1 MKVDDDYCVFDL
13 ETSIKNTGEFA
24 VGKMKAAPFCKD
36 NQIVMLGMK
45 RGRDSKVTVANYPD
59 LSRKPKQ
66 VSSLYVGQNIKF
78 DLLYMLRDSPHWHD
92 VLGQVSIWDT
102 MIVEYLLS
110 GQKDQF
116 MSLDKLATKYGGTL
130 KDDRIKDFWNEGIN
144 TEDIPED
151 MLEEYL
157 IDDVLNT
164 EIVYLAQKKEA
175 ERLDMMPLIESQMDA
190 VLMTTIMEFNGMKF
204 DAALARERA
213 IELRERFDVE
223 KAEMDEQLATLLKGK
238 KDVNCLSN
246 QQLSVYLF
254 GGTYKY
260 VDDVTVTDEDGEPVR
275 YKGGNRAGQIK
286 TRKET
291 IEKEVN
297 GLDLKPKPAKMK
309 TGYYQVDDKTLSK
322 YDNPVC
328 QKMVGIRE
336 MSKSLGTY
344 YEGYLDLL
352 WPDGCIHGSLQHCS
366 TNTGRLSSNSP
377 NLQNISAK
385 GSD

>member
-1 MKVDDDYCVFDL
+1 MVVDDDYCVFDL

-24 VGKMKAAPFCKD
+24 VGNMKASPYCKD
-36 NQIVMLGMK
+36 NQIAMLGMK
-45 RGRDSKVTVANYPD
+45 RGKDKNVTVVNYPD
-59 LSRKPKQ
+59 LSTKPKR
-66 VSSLYVGQNIKF
+66 VSTLYVGQNIKF

-92 VLGQVSIWDT
+92 VLGNVRIWDT
-102 MIVEYLLS
+102 MTVEYLLS

-130 KDDRIKDFWNEGIN
+130 KDDRIKDFWEQGVD

-164 EIVYLAQKKEA
+164 EIVYKGQVKEA
-175 ERLDMMPLIESQMDA
+175 VRLGMFSLIESQMDA
-190 VLMTTIMEFNGMKF
+190 VIMTTIMEFNGMHF
-204 DAALARERA
+204 DVPLARERA
-213 IELRERFDVE
+213 TELRQRFDIE
-223 KAEMDEQLATLLKGK
+223 KAEMDRELACVLDGK
-238 KDVNCLSN
+238 NDVNCLSN

-260 VDDVTVTDEDGEPVR
+260 TDDVPVVDESGDPVY
-275 YKGGNRAGQIK
+275 YKSGKKEGQLK

-291 IEKEVN
+291 IEKEVK

-309 TGYYQVDDKTLSK
+309 TGYYQVDDRTLSK
-322 YDNPVC
+322 YDNQVC
-328 QKMVGIRE
+328 KKMVGIRE

-366 TNTGRLSSNSP
+366 TNTGRLSSSRP
-377 NLQNISAK
+377 NLQNVAS
-385 GSD
+385 